1 MELTTKS
8 NEEQEI
14 ANPIMSRSNAKET
27 ISVSLN
33 TVNMKKMLKE
43 AEKRTRK
50 AL

>member
-14 ANPIMSRSNAKET
+14 ANPIMSRSNTKET